1 MSSAIQSFGARSGL
15 NILSKTANY
24 ALAITD
30 DIIIC
35 NGTFTVTM
43 PTAASALNKPITII
57 NVGTGVI
64 TIARQGSDTFG
75 SETSLELQ
83 PGISPNHPSVSLIPQ
98 GGTKWYIQ

>member
-1 MSSAIQSFGARSGL
+1 MSSAIQSFAQRAAL

-24 ALAITD
+24 AVAITD

-35 NGTFTVTM
+35 DGTFTVTM

-57 NVGTGVI
+57 NIGTGVI
-64 TIARQGSDTFG
+64 TIAAQGGDLFA
-75 SETSLELQ
+75 SEASLELQ
-83 PGISPNHPSVSLIPQ
+83 PSVSPNHPSVSLIPQ